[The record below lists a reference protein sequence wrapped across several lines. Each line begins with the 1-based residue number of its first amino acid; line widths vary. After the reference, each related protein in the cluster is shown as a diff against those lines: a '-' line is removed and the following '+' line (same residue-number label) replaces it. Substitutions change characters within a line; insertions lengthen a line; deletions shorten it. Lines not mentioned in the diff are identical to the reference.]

1 MVLNPS
7 SEFWVA
13 PNDDSSFFL
22 KQPVINNY
30 LLLQRSAEEFQ
41 LLHQDMYNTLKY
53 FKQKVNCI
61 QAEIVELRR
70 SENLSE
76 FTEGSISLLSQLLD
90 KSTFELKHALNL
102 FAEFIDVSSI
112 EKPDYMNSNL
122 ERPEWTSDE
131 SDIDSDDSDI

>member
-7 SEFWVA
+7 SEIWVA

-22 KQPVINNY
+22 KQPAINNY

-61 QAEIVELRR
+61 QAEIVEL
-70 SENLSE
+70 
-76 FTEGSISLLSQLLD
+76 
-90 KSTFELKHALNL
+90 
-102 FAEFIDVSSI
+102 
-112 EKPDYMNSNL
+112 
-122 ERPEWTSDE
+122 
-131 SDIDSDDSDI
+131 